1 MLKSY
6 GYIFCLL
13 ALIFCGCAG
22 GLLERNDPPS
32 SSIGDS
38 QVSPAYTN
46 YGYYGYYGYPYVY
59 PGYGYHPW

>member
-6 GYIFCLL
+6 GCILCLV

-22 GLLERNDPPS
+22 GLLERTDSPS
-32 SSIGDS
+32 SGIGDS
-38 QVSPAYTN
+38 QVSPAY
-46 YGYYGYYGYPYVY
+46 YYYGYPYVY